1 MPPAGCVVR
10 SRMSV
15 PRSTKTAPDITVKAA
30 ATDRV
35 MTRRILRAATVRE
48 RTAQPSHRG
57 YRPASHMASRNHY
70 DPIPPP
76 VTMTAGAKNLRMP

>member
-1 MPPAGCVVR
+1 M
-10 SRMSV
+10 
-15 PRSTKTAPDITVKAA
+15 APDMTVKAA

-35 MTRRILRAATVRE
+35 MTRRILLAVTVRE

-70 DPIPPP
+70 DRNSASSHHNRGRLASAYPCC
-76 VTMTAGAKNLRMP
+76 TANELVFNANMS